1 MQSKVFVT
9 SKVRI
14 DIQIVNYNYYFQKKF
29 LFANY
34 SSWIYPISSSIKWLK
49 RLRNDELGKGAY
61 DGYNVINV
69 GPNRYQFLDHERVAK
84 LSIDEYQAELQI
96 KASRVDDAGMYIC
109 FVSDSSNQ
117 MNSWSYKSVLLK
129 IVPSDLTKGNK

>member
-1 MQSKVFVT
+1 M
-9 SKVRI
+9 
-14 DIQIVNYNYYFQKKF
+14 
-29 LFANY
+29 
-34 SSWIYPISSSIKWLK
+34 
-49 RLRNDELGKGAY
+49 
-61 DGYNVINV
+61 
-69 GPNRYQFLDHERVAK
+69 GPNRYQFLDHEHVAK

-129 IVPSDLTKGNK
+129 IVPSDLTKGNR

>member
-1 MQSKVFVT
+1 MS
-9 SKVRI
+9 I
-14 DIQIVNYNYYFQKKF
+14 IYFEF
-29 LFANY
+29 
-34 SSWIYPISSSIKWLK
+34 IPSSSIKWLK
-49 RLRNDELGKGAY
+49 RLRNDELGKGVY

-84 LSIDEYQAELQI
+84 LSLDEYQAELQI
-96 KASRVDDAGMYIC
+96 KSSRVDDAGMYIC

-129 IVPSDLTKGNK
+129 IVPSDLTKGDK

>member
-1 MQSKVFVT
+1 MIHFEF
-9 SKVRI
+9 I
-14 DIQIVNYNYYFQKKF
+14 
-29 LFANY
+29 
-34 SSWIYPISSSIKWLK
+34 PSSSIKWLK
-49 RLRNDELGKGAY
+49 RLRNDELGKGAS

-109 FVSDSSNQ
+109 FVSDSSNH
-117 MNSWSYKSVLLK
+117 MNSWTYKSVLLK
-129 IVPSDLTKGNK
+129 IVPSDLAKGNSTFISYSKNIFGYQIITVLHA

>member
-1 MQSKVFVT
+1 MS
-9 SKVRI
+9 I
-14 DIQIVNYNYYFQKKF
+14 IYFEF
-29 LFANY
+29 
-34 SSWIYPISSSIKWLK
+34 IPSSSIKWLK

-129 IVPSDLTKGNK
+129 IVPSDLAKGNR